1 MSLCNIYVA
10 TLSINDNIKFLERI
24 KQGFKRTVPLNRCR
38 SEMRTQLKNNN
49 LDYTIDAT
57 FRNNYRLFFLS
68 FENGGNDAM
77 RNSIDEL

>member
-1 MSLCNIYVA
+1 M
-10 TLSINDNIKFLERI
+10 
-24 KQGFKRTVPLNRCR
+24 NRCR

-68 FENGGNDAM
+68 FENGGNDPM
-77 RNSIDEL
+77 RNFIDEL